1 MYSWKAIRTICAVL
15 LLIPIVHLA
24 YVVSQDTLATLD
36 ASPDAWADE
45 VRAYAEAD
53 MAVAIPDTPILV
65 VGGRRVKLWKGLG
78 DLLSPQPVLMRPL
91 GDATV
96 NDITHYYDELVG
108 YYQPGTLVVLPG
120 NSEFHV
126 RDNKSAQE
134 LVRAIR
140 RLIELDESYKVARRY
155 YIFAPIK
162 TPLYPQDYTKIEE
175 TTRLLRQWALG
186 KAQVDILDPN
196 ALLAR
201 SNGQPNPDFFR
212 MDGVN
217 LNEQGYI
224 RLSLLLQ
231 ASLAP
236 AEMEPYA
243 SNVPR

>member
-24 YVVSQDTLATLD
+24 YVVSQEMLQSLD
-36 ASPDAWADE
+36 GSPDVWADE
-45 VRAYAEAD
+45 IRAYAETDVA
-53 MAVAIPDTPILV
+53 AAIPDTPILV
-65 VGGRRVKLWKGLG
+65 VGGRRVKLWRGLG

-91 GDATV
+91 GDATIT
-96 NDITHYYDELVG
+96 DITHYYDQLVG
-108 YYQPGTLVVLPG
+108 YYQPATLVVLPG

-126 RDNKSAQE
+126 RDNKSAEE

-155 YIFAPIK
+155 CIFAPIK
-162 TPLYPQDYTKIEE
+162 TPLYPQDYGKIDE
-175 TTRLLRQWALG
+175 TTRLLQQWALE

-243 SNVPR
+243 SNIPR